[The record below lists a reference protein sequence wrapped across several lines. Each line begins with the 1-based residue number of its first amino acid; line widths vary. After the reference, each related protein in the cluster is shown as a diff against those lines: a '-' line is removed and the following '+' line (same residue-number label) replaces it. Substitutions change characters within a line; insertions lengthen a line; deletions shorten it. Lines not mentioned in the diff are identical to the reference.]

1 MAAHLLCLLT
11 PLQWELHKGE
21 QQRHNKVRYA
31 DLLVFLYLYFLHV
44 TGPQNSFSESVSWYE
59 QWGPTVHEHTS
70 YSRHFCNP
78 FFPFCIL
85 ITGLN
90 WVWLIYKKVMSC
102 PYVHQL
108 KFSKI

>member
-44 TGPQNSFSESVSWYE
+44 TGPQNSFSESVS
-59 QWGPTVHEHTS
+59 
-70 YSRHFCNP
+70 
-78 FFPFCIL
+78 
-85 ITGLN
+85 
-90 WVWLIYKKVMSC
+90 
-102 PYVHQL
+102 
-108 KFSKI
+108 